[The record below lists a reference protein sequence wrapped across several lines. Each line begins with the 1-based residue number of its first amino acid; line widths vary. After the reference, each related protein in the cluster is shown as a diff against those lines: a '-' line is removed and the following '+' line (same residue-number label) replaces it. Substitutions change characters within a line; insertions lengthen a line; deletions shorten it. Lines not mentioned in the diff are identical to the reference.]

1 MQAVAVAVALSITAE
16 ELRMAVESGQTLGQ
30 LADSKGISRN
40 ALVDA
45 MVAEATTHMA
55 EEVTS
60 GELTQAEADARQA
73 DMRIRIT
80 EGLDKV
86 QPVGPGPGPGRG
98 MGGPHMGGQPAGT
111 ATAPTPA
118 GS

>member
-1 MQAVAVAVALSITAE
+1 MLQAVAVALGITAE
-16 ELRMAVESGQTLGQ
+16 ELRMGVESGQTLGQ

-45 MVAEATTHMA
+45 IWVAEAATHMA
-55 EEVTS
+55 EKVTS

-73 DMRIRIT
+73 EMRIRIT

-86 QPVGPGPGPGRG
+86 QPVGPGHGRG
-98 MGGPHMGGQPAGT
+98 VGGPYMGGQPAGT

>member
-1 MQAVAVAVALSITAE
+1 MQAVAVVLGVTAE

-30 LADSKGISRN
+30 LADSKGISRI

-45 MVAEATTHMA
+45 MVA

-73 DMRIRIT
+73 EMRIRIT

-86 QPVGPGPGPGRG
+86 RPVGPGPGPGPGHGRG

>member
-1 MQAVAVAVALSITAE
+1 MQAVAVALDITAE
-16 ELRMAVESGQTLGQ
+16 ELRMAAESGQTLGH

-40 ALVDA
+40 APVDA
-45 MVAEATTHMA
+45 MVAEAATHIA

-60 GELTQAEADARQA
+60 GELTQADADTRQA
-73 DMRIRIT
+73 EMRTRIT

-86 QPVGPGPGPGRG
+86 RPVGPGPGRG